1 MASTRYYFAIVQ
13 AWSPAG
19 VAVKVLI
26 AEDDRASS
34 LLLRELLERLG
45 HEVVAVANGADAVE
59 QLTRKDDLQVVISD
73 WLMPVMDGL
82 ELCQHIRGRDR
93 ARYVYVLI
101 VTARRGKKRYLEAL
115 EAGADDFIFKPIDA
129 EELGARLRVAERI
142 LGLQAQMKQLQGLLS
157 ICAYCKNIR
166 EDETTWVPIEQ
177 FVSQRAH
184 TMFSHGI
191 CPSCAAKH
199 FKEWSAE
206 RRTPKGL
213 RKKDRGT
220 PPEE

>member
-1 MASTRYYFAIVQ
+1 
-13 AWSPAG
+13 
-19 VAVKVLI
+19 VKVLI

-34 LLLRELLERLG
+34 LLLRGLLEGLG
-45 HEVVAVANGADAVE
+45 HEVVAVSNGADAIE
-59 QLTRKDDLQVVISD
+59 QLTRNDDLQVVISD
-73 WLMPVMDGL
+73 WIMPVMDGL
-82 ELCQHIRGRDR
+82 ELCQRIRARER

-101 VTARRGKKRYLEAL
+101 VTARRGRKRYLEAL
-115 EAGADDFIFKPIDA
+115 EAGADDFIFKPLDA

-166 EDETTWVPIEQ
+166 EDENTWVPIEQ

-206 RRTPKGL
+206 RRTPKNIS
-213 RKKDRGT
+213 RKKERGA

>member
-1 MASTRYYFAIVQ
+1 M
-13 AWSPAG
+13 
-19 VAVKVLI
+19 KVLI

-34 LLLRELLERLG
+34 LLLRGLLEGLG
-45 HEVVAVANGADAVE
+45 HEVVAVSNGADAIE

-73 WLMPVMDGL
+73 WIMPVMDGL
-82 ELCQHIRGRDR
+82 ELCQRIRARER

-101 VTARRGKKRYLEAL
+101 VTARRGRKRYLEAL

-166 EDETTWVPIEQ
+166 EDENTWVPIEQ

-206 RRTPKGL
+206 RRTPKNIS
-213 RKKDRGT
+213 RKKERGA

>member
-1 MASTRYYFAIVQ
+1 M
-13 AWSPAG
+13 
-19 VAVKVLI
+19 KVLI

-34 LLLRELLERLG
+34 LLLRGLLEGLG
-45 HEVVAVANGADAVE
+45 HEVVAVANGADAIE

-73 WLMPVMDGL
+73 WIMPVMDGL
-82 ELCQHIRGRDR
+82 ELCQRIRARER

-115 EAGADDFIFKPIDA
+115 EAGADDFIFKPLDA

-166 EDETTWVPIEQ
+166 EDENTWVPIEQ

-206 RRTPKGL
+206 RRTPKGT
-213 RKKDRGT
+213 RKKERGA